1 MKPAAIR
8 YITLLGIFLLGSAA
22 IWSSLLEARGTSI
35 PTSRIMQSAQ
45 LFEQQGR
52 LGKAA
57 ELYRRVLAA
66 NPRNVQ
72 ARLSLERMTRN
83 AHAVLGPILRTTPK
97 PAAEVTLVQAV
108 KPAAKTPE
116 LISAASGSDSQA
128 AKQPE
133 LSFQKTRNA
142 LVQAGEKFNGLIPG
156 FAVSQPKQNAN
167 DGDSKAPSE
176 TVVASSAAKAEKA
189 EKARLAAE
197 AVQAEK
203 ARLAAEAVQA
213 EKARLAAKATR
224 DEKARLKTK
233 AVQIEVAADSIS
245 GSKTS
250 ETRKIL
256 GRVGGN
262 LQKIVPEP
270 APKRPDFEEMG
281 VVPPKP
287 QIPEYLKRN
296 GLAETSPALNR
307 PLQKLDENGQPIV
320 AAKPVADSDEAEPL
334 QPVSGNAV
342 LPKTQSAL
350 TKAKERVDGLF
361 PLIPGRLE
369 TGVPESDGTR
379 TRGLG
384 SQFVAK
390 SREAWAKFRKGV
402 TSRKTETSQAE
413 RSPLWR
419 RLNDALARTK
429 TNVSEKNRSNS
440 DQVFV
445 DEITEAR
452 EIDPSAGTGVTER
465 LRDGQILPLTVLEQ
479 IAAAQ
484 TQLELDASDPAGR
497 AALIQLVD
505 SAPDFEASLAAYTLG
520 TRAKG
525 HADIMAALG
534 QQLML
539 RGGVAKVHMAEAML
553 RLDGNHVTATDA
565 LLKLTASEDKRVRMI
580 AAFSMQ
586 SATNGQ
592 RERCITE
599 LIKVLKDS
607 DSDVRASA
615 VLALGAYGPSAKRAI
630 PAIVTVIHDVDPGTA
645 RAAGVALQCVVR
657 NSLDSKTI
665 RPVAAETVGGK

>member
-8 YITLLGIFLLGSAA
+8 YFTLLGIFLLGSAA

-66 NPRNVQ
+66 NPRHVH
-72 ARLSLERMTRN
+72 ARLNLERMTRN
-83 AHAVLGPILRTTPK
+83 AHAVLGPILRSTPTPK

-108 KPAAKTPE
+108 KPAAKTPK

-133 LSFQKTRNA
+133 LSFQKNRNA
-142 LVQAGEKFNGLIPG
+142 PVQAGEKFNGLIPG

-203 ARLAAEAVQA
+203 ARLAAKAAQA
-213 EKARLAAKATR
+213 
-224 DEKARLKTK
+224 EKARLKTK

-296 GLAETSPALNR
+296 GLVETSPALNR

-402 TSRKTETSQAE
+402 KSRKTETPQAE
-413 RSPLWR
+413 RTPLWR

-429 TNVSEKNRSNS
+429 TNVSGKNRSNS
-440 DQVFV
+440 DQVDF
-445 DEITEAR
+445 DEITGAR
-452 EIDPSAGTGVTER
+452 EIDPSAGAGVTER

-479 IAAAQ
+479 IAAAK

-505 SAPDFEASLAAYTLG
+505 SAPDFEAALAAYTLG

-565 LLKLTASEDKRVRMI
+565 LLKLTASEDKRVRML